1 MTEPIP
7 QVPDHTAWSIRRVH
21 DVAAVATGRSIG

>member
-7 QVPDHTAWSIRRVH
+7 QVPDRSTWDIQRVH
-21 DVAAVATGRSIG
+21 DARGVDVDPTDG

>member
-7 QVPDHTAWSIRRVH
+7 QVPDHSGWPIQRVH
-21 DVAAVATGRSIG
+21 DVAAVNVAPTEG